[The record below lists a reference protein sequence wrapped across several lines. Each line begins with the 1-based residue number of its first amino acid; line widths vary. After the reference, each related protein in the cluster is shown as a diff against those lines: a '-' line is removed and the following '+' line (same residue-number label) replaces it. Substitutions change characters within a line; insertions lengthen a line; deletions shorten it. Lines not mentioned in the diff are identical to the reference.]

1 MRTRLFTAAP
11 IRPERNVK
19 ARAIL
24 DTPERQ
30 NAALALQDII
40 INSPVPRHAV
50 MEISSR
56 NVVEGTAR
64 APHRA
69 MYKAMSLTDDD
80 IAKPFVGV
88 CHTGNEATPCNIHL
102 PRLAIKAKQGVAD
115 AGATPREF
123 STIAVSDG
131 IAMGHEG
138 MKSSLVSREVIAD
151 SIELMVRA
159 HQYDALVGIAG
170 CDKSLPG
177 TMMAMARLNIPSVFV
192 YGGTIMPGV
201 LADGRELTIV
211 DVYEA
216 VGAYDSGNISLEQLK
231 DIEDTACPNAGSCG
245 GMFTANTM
253 ASISEAI
260 GLALPGSA
268 SPPAEDARREEM
280 AYQTGAACARLLLE
294 SGTRP
299 RDILTFEAF
308 ENAIAMLNAVGGS
321 TNGILHLLALSR
333 EVGVNLTY
341 DDFER
346 VRKRTPH
353 ITDMKPGGNYV
364 MNSLD
369 RIGGI
374 PRVMAKLLDAG
385 LLNGDCITV
394 TGRTISENLGSE
406 NTRVWLSQAPGAT
419 STGVASPAAAA
430 SPPTSP
436 ATPPTA
442 TASTT
447 FAASQDHPA
456 KKGADVPPDHA
467 PGILRGVENPI
478 HRTGT
483 ALILKGTLA
492 PDGAVIKTAGVE
504 MSSFEGRARVFDREE
519 EAFEAVSQGKIV
531 PGDVVVIRY
540 EGPKG
545 GPGMREMLATTAA
558 LVGQGLGRQVAM
570 VTDGRFSGGTRGF
583 MVGHVA
589 PEAYV
594 GGPIA
599 LVEDGDA
606 IRIDTDSNSID
617 IVVPDREMDARRAR
631 WQRPPPNYEDGA
643 LAKFAS
649 LVGSASEG
657 AVTRPVLP

>member
-1 MRTRLFTAAP
+1 MT
-11 IRPERNVK
+11 
-19 ARAIL
+19 
-24 DTPERQ
+24 
-30 NAALALQDII
+30 
-40 INSPVPRHAV
+40 
-50 MEISSR
+50 ISSR

-69 MYKAMSLTDDD
+69 MYKAMGLTDDD
-80 IAKPFVGV
+80 LSKSFIGV

-102 PRLAIKAKQGVAD
+102 PELAQRAKEGVSD
-115 AGATPREF
+115 GNATPREF

-192 YGGTIMPGV
+192 YGGTIMPGM
-201 LADGRELTIV
+201 LDGKELTVV

-216 VGAYDSGNISLEQLK
+216 VGSYDTGKISLEELK
-231 DIEDTACPNAGSCG
+231 NIENVACPNAGSCG

-268 SPPAEDARREEM
+268 SPPAEDDRRGKIV
-280 AYQTGAACARLLLE
+280 YDTGLACAKLLE
-294 SGTRP
+294 LGIKP
-299 RDILTFEAF
+299 REILSFEAF
-308 ENAIAMLNAVGGS
+308 ENAITMLNAVGGS
-321 TNGILHLLALSR
+321 TNGILHLLALSH
-333 EVGVNLTY
+333 EAGIKLSY

-346 VRKRTPH
+346 IRKKTPH
-353 ITDMKPGGNYV
+353 LADMKPGGSYV

-369 RIGGI
+369 KIGGI
-374 PRVMAKLLDAG
+374 PFVLKKLLDQN
-385 LLNGDCITV
+385 LIHGDAITV
-394 TGRTISENLGSE
+394 TGKTIQENINEFSMPD
-406 NTRVWLSQAPGAT
+406 APEQQIVK
-419 STGVASPAAAA
+419 ST
-430 SPPTSP
+430 
-436 ATPPTA
+436 
-442 TASTT
+442 
-447 FAASQDHPA
+447 
-456 KKGADVPPDHA
+456 
-467 PGILRGVENPI
+467 ENPI
-478 HRTGT
+478 HNVGT
-483 ALILKGTLA
+483 AVILKGTLA

-504 MSSFEGRARVFDREE
+504 MTEFTGNAKVFDREE
-519 EAFEAVSQGKIV
+519 LAFDAVAKGEIDE
-531 PGDVVVIRY
+531 GDVVVIRY

-558 LVGQGLGRQVAM
+558 LVGQGLGKKVAM

-589 PEAYV
+589 PEAFV

-599 LVEDGDA
+599 LINNGDK
-606 IRIDTDSNSID
+606 ISISTDNNSID
-617 IVVPDREMDARRAR
+617 LHVSEDELESRKQEWKKPT
-631 WQRPPPNYEDGA
+631 PNYTSGA
-643 LAKFAS
+643 LAKYAS
-649 LVGSASEG
+649 LVGSAAEG
-657 AVTRPVLP
+657 AITIPANY

>member
-1 MRTRLFTAAP
+1 
-11 IRPERNVK
+11 
-19 ARAIL
+19 
-24 DTPERQ
+24 
-30 NAALALQDII
+30 
-40 INSPVPRHAV
+40 

-64 APHRA
+64 SPHRA
-69 MYKAMSLTDDD
+69 MYKAMGLTDNDLSKQF
-80 IAKPFVGV
+80 IGV

-102 PRLAIKAKQGVAD
+102 PQLALEAKRGVSD
-115 AGATPREF
+115 GGATPREF

-192 YGGTIMPGV
+192 YGGTIKPGM
-201 LADGRELTIV
+201 LDGKELTVV

-216 VGAYDSGNISLEQLK
+216 VGAYDAGKLSLEDLK
-231 DIEDTACPNAGSCG
+231 NIENVACPSSGSCG

-268 SPPAEDARREEM
+268 SPPAEDNRRNTM
-280 AYQTGAACARLLLE
+280 VYDSGVACAKLLE
-294 SGTRP
+294 MNIRP
-299 RDILTFEAF
+299 REILTFEAF
-308 ENAIAMLNAVGGS
+308 ENAIMMLNSVGGS
-321 TNGILHLLALSR
+321 TNGILHLLALAN
-333 EVGVNLTY
+333 EVNIDLTY

-346 VRKRTPH
+346 IRKKTPH
-353 ITDMKPGGNYV
+353 LADMKPGGNYV
-364 MNSLD
+364 MESLD

-374 PRVMAKLLDAG
+374 PFVLKKLLEKG
-385 LLNGDCITV
+385 LLNENCMTV
-394 TGRTISENLGSE
+394 TGKTIKENLDAIK
-406 NTRVWLSQAPGAT
+406 L
-419 STGVASPAAAA
+419 
-430 SPPTSP
+430 
-436 ATPPTA
+436 
-442 TASTT
+442 
-447 FAASQDHPA
+447 
-456 KKGADVPPDHA
+456 PDKEQH
-467 PGILRGVENPI
+467 IVRSIENPL
-478 HRTGT
+478 HKVGT
-483 ALILKGTLA
+483 AVILKGSLA
-492 PDGAVIKTAGVE
+492 PEGAVIKTAGVE
-504 MSSFEGRARVFDREE
+504 MTKFTGSAKVYDREE
-519 EAFEAVSQGKIV
+519 YAFDAVSKGEIDE
-531 PGDVVVIRY
+531 GDVVVIRY

-558 LVGQGLGRQVAM
+558 LVGQGLGKKVAM

-599 LVEDGDA
+599 LVKNGDK
-606 IRIDTDSNSID
+606 ITIDTETNALD
-617 IVVPDREMDARRAR
+617 IHVSEEELESRRKQ
-631 WQRPPPNYEDGA
+631 WSKPEPNYKTGA
-643 LAKFAS
+643 LAKYAT
-649 LVGSASEG
+649 LVGSAAKG
-657 AVTRPVLP
+657 AITSANP